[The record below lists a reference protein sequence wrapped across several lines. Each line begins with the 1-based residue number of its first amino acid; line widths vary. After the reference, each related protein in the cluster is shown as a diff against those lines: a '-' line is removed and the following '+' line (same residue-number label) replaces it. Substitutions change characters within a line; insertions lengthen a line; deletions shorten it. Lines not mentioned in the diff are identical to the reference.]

1 MKKVLIINY
10 YGSDARIPG
19 GKRTALWQ
27 HLLNEHKVSYEVF
40 FGDIDFKQKS
50 FFRKIYTRLKFLI
63 FSKSP
68 EINEKWLEDAKKKCT
83 DTNADYILICCPVY
97 EALEVLNVETNAQKV
112 VDIRDGIYF
121 ESLYTGFEKY
131 KYKNYLLSLESKLKL
146 ANYLITN
153 GPGLQRYYGGL
164 CNKNVS
170 LLYNQMDES
179 FVYCKRSKKNI
190 NLLYAGG
197 LMRSSWGQNLFSL
210 TFALRNLRKQSNC
223 YKLDMIGRFNLIEKL
238 IYKLIYPSISFKAEV
253 SNEELKELAIN
264 YDGLIISNTTK
275 RDLLPSKIWFYKN
288 YSSPIISINPSY
300 SLREVTKYI
309 PGVFTVNNDI
319 KSVVKLLSS
328 RNIFKQYDRSNIKIS
343 DDKDSILSIF
353 R

>member
-27 HLLNEHKVSYEVF
+27 HLLNEHKISYEVF
-40 FGDIDFKQKS
+40 CGDIDFKQKS
-50 FFRKIYTRLKFLI
+50 FFRKITTRLRFLI

-68 EINEKWLEDAKKKCT
+68 EVNEKWLEDAKKKCA
-83 DTNADYILICCPVY
+83 DTSADYILICCPVY
-97 EALEVLNVETNAQKV
+97 EALEVLDIETNAQKV

-121 ESLYTGFEKY
+121 ESLYTGFERY
-131 KYKNYLLSLESKLKL
+131 KYKNYLLNLESKLKL
-146 ANYLITN
+146 ADYLITN
-153 GPGLQRYYGGL
+153 GPGLQHYYAGL
-164 CNKNVS
+164 CKKNVS

-179 FVYCKRSKKNI
+179 FVYCKKSKNDI

-210 TFALRNLRKQSNC
+210 TFALRTLRKKSNS
-223 YKLDMIGRFNLIEKL
+223 YKLDMIGRFNIIEKL
-238 IYKLIYPSISFKAEV
+238 VYKLIYPSIFFKGEV

-288 YSSPIISINPSY
+288 YSAPIISINPSY
-300 SLREVTKYI
+300 SLTEVTKCI
-309 PGVFTVNNDI
+309 PGVFTVNNNV
-319 KSVVKLLSS
+319 KSIVNLLDS
-328 RNIFKQYDRSNIKIS
+328 RDIFKQYDRSNTKIS
-343 DDKDSILSIF
+343 DDKDSILSFF